1 MSPDVAS
8 APDLLRLLSLPL
20 FAWVAYRDVRTRRV
34 PSTTWLPIG
43 ALAVVLLSW
52 DALAAWEVGG
62 FVWRVFS
69 LRVAVSLL
77 LVVPMAYG
85 FYRLGAFGGAD
96 AKALMVLALLFPTF
110 PTYAVFGTVFPLEIT
125 PVGVFSLTILTNA
138 VLVGAAYPV
147 VLFARNALSGHRGPI
162 AFVATPVPWDE
173 VEGTHGRIVESREGF
188 DRSGLD
194 LDALRMYLRWR
205 GTTLAELREDALA
218 YRDPSSLPATPNP
231 VGDGAV
237 ATDGGHRTDDRL
249 RSDGG
254 SEGDPWG
261 AEAFLIDVGPAYGT
275 TPGAL
280 REGLDLLAERE
291 AVWVSPGIPF
301 LVPISLGLLV
311 SLVYGDLL
319 FSLLSAL
326 GLA

>member
-8 APDLLRLLSLPL
+8 APDLLRLLSLPI

-34 PSTTWLPIG
+34 ASRTWLPVA
-43 ALAVVLLSW
+43 ALAVVLLAW
-52 DALAAWEVGG
+52 DALAAWEMGG
-62 FVWRVFS
+62 FAWRLFS
-69 LRVAVSLL
+69 LQVALSLL
-77 LVVPMAYG
+77 LVVPAAYV

-96 AKALMVLALLFPTF
+96 AKALMVLAVLFPTF
-110 PTYAVFGTVFPLEIT
+110 PAYSVLGTVVPLEVT
-125 PVGVFSLTILTNA
+125 PIGVFSLTILTNA
-138 VLVGAAYPV
+138 VLVGAAYPL
-147 VLFARNALSGHRGPI
+147 VLFARNALSGHRTPV
-162 AFVATPVPWDE
+162 AFVATPVPWTE
-173 VEGTHGRIVESREGF
+173 IEETHGRIVESREGF

-194 LDALRMYLRWR
+194 LDALRIYLRWR
-205 GTTLAELREDALA
+205 GVTVADLREDTAT
-218 YRDPSSLPATPNP
+218 YRNPASLPATPNP

-237 ATDGGHRTDDRL
+237 VTDGG
-249 RSDGG
+249 S
-254 SEGDPWG
+254 SGDPWG
-261 AEAFLIDVGPAYGT
+261 AEAFLIDVGPVYGT
-275 TPGAL
+275 TPADL

-319 FSLLSAL
+319 FSVLAAL

>member
-20 FAWVAYRDVRTRRV
+20 FVWVAYRDIRTRRV
-34 PSTTWLPIG
+34 PSRTWLPIG
-43 ALAVVLLSW
+43 ALAVVLLAW
-52 DALAAWEVGG
+52 DALAAWEMGG
-62 FVWRVFS
+62 LVWRVFS
-69 LRVAVSLL
+69 LRVAMSLL
-77 LVVPMAYG
+77 IVVPMAYG

-96 AKALMVLALLFPTF
+96 AKALFVLALLFPTF
-110 PTYAVFGTVFPLEIT
+110 PTYIVLGTVFPLGVT

-138 VLVGAAYPV
+138 VLVGAAYPF

-162 AFVATPVPWDE
+162 AFIATPVPWDE
-173 VEGTHGRIVESREGF
+173 VEETHGRVVESREGF

-205 GTTLAELREDALA
+205 GTTLADLREDAVTF
-218 YRDPSSLPATPNP
+218 RDPASIPTTPNP

-237 ATDGGHRTDDRL
+237 ATDGGPRSDDGLRT
-249 RSDGG
+249 DGG
-254 SEGDPWG
+254 SSGDPWG

-275 TPGAL
+275 TPERL
-280 REGLDLLAERE
+280 REGLDLLTERE
-291 AVWVSPGIPF
+291 VVWVSPGIPF

-311 SLVYGDLL
+311 SLVYGNVL